1 MNDNSK
7 VPRIYKNIYSSDLY
21 GSSRHQFK
29 FMINPEHLVDVKDCV
44 SVQLKNMHVI
54 DLVMFRP
61 NINFQFKAHNI
72 Y

>member
-7 VPRIYKNIYSSDLY
+7 VPRIYKNIYSSNLH
-21 GSSRHQFK
+21 GSSWHQFK
-29 FMINPEHLVDVKDCV
+29 FMINPEHSVDVKDCV

-54 DLVMFRP
+54 DLVMSRP
-61 NINFQFKAHNI
+61 NINLQFKAHNI